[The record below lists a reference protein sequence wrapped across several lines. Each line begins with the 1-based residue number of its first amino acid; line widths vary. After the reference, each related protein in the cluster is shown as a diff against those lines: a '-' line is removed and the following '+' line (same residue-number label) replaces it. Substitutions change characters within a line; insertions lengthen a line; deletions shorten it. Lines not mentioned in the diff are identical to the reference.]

1 MADDTTILVDQGQG
15 TERFS
20 VDVAGSRFRVRTP
33 QFSTQWLPDTPSNR
47 HMTVGW

>member
-15 TERFS
+15 TARFR

-33 QFSTQWLPDTPSNR
+33 QFSTPWLPHTPSNR
-47 HMTVGW
+47 HMTGVW